1 MTSRT
6 ALLGSAA
13 VAVLAAPLLLVGLL
27 LTITTTTMSPGSAPA
42 AINVAALPP
51 LARELLPDLQDLLAR
66 ECPQLP
72 LAWALAIPQV
82 ESSWNPAAYNAT
94 GHAAGLYQLTQPAW
108 TAAGGTAWPTT
119 PPPSDAPV
127 FQPEPHLQRAIPFLC
142 GNLHTVTTNLAATG
156 KPVSPLDALLVCHV
170 AGCRRVL
177 DSPTG
182 IPRPGDAGCD
192 NACAATVHSYIASVH
207 AVLDRITQPGEPVAI
222 GDLPYPAPYAGPA
235 GAGCTEPDPSGHGC
249 LTPAMRHALEQALTA
264 FGPAGPDQTIRAV
277 SCWDPHT
284 WNPTSDHP
292 HGRACD
298 LFPTRAGTFP
308 AGTDLANG
316 WHIATW
322 LRAHAAA
329 LHINYLIWQDRYW
342 SPTTPD
348 TPGNW
353 GIPYDGGGIYNI
365 HDPTGGH
372 YDHIHAS
379 VASL

>member
-1 MTSRT
+1 MTGRT
-6 ALLGSAA
+6 TLLGSAA

-27 LTITTTTMSPGSAPA
+27 LTITTTTTSPGGAPA
-42 AINVAALPP
+42 AINVDALPP

-66 ECPQLP
+66 DCPQLP

-108 TAAGGTAWPTT
+108 TAAGGTPWPAT
-119 PPPSDAPV
+119 PPPPDAPV
-127 FQPEPHLQRAIPFLC
+127 FQPGPHLQRAIPFLC
-142 GNLHTVTTNLAATG
+142 GNLHTVTTHLAATG

-170 AGCRRVL
+170 AGCGRVL

-182 IPRPGDAGCD
+182 IPAPGDAGCD
-192 NACAATVHSYIASVH
+192 AACAATVHSYIASVH
-207 AVLDRITQPGEPVAI
+207 AVLDHITQPAGPAAI
-222 GDLPYPAPYAGPA
+222 GVLPDPTPYTGPA

-249 LTPAMRHALEQALTA
+249 LTPAMRHALDQTLAA
-264 FGPAGPDQTIRAV
+264 FGPTGPDQTIRAV

-292 HGRACD
+292 RGRACD

-308 AGTDLANG
+308 TGTDLANG
-316 WHIATW
+316 WHIAIW
-322 LRAHAAA
+322 LRAHATA
-329 LHINYLIWQDRYW
+329 LHISYLIWQDRYW

-379 VASL
+379 VARK